1 MVKIIKKK
9 KRIKWE
15 SIIITFFIMSVLSYL
30 GSVTILKAQ
39 NVVLAKQ
46 ENQIERTND
55 KLKNDVANLELEVKK
70 LDNRER
76 VLTIAQEH
84 GLKVNQKAIVSVAD
98 NSD

>member
-1 MVKIIKKK
+1 MVKIVK
-9 KRIKWE
+9 KRKKIRWE
-15 SIIITFFIMSVLSYL
+15 SVIVTIFLFTFIAYL
-30 GSVTILKAQ
+30 GAVTVLKAQ

-55 KLKNDVANLELEVKK
+55 KLKNDVANLELEVKQ

-84 GLKVNQKAIVSVAD
+84 GLKVNQKSIVSVAD
-98 NSD
+98 SSD